1 MMTEREVLMGLLQQY
16 QQDLET
22 KRIQNDNTKL
32 DAVETAGVR
41 GQIAWIKTQ
50 IASLKDRLNID

>member
-1 MMTEREVLMGLLQQY
+1 MVTEREVLMGLLQQY

>member
-1 MMTEREVLMGLLQQY
+1 MVTEREVLMGLLQQY
-16 QQDLET
+16 QHDLET